1 MGCEGGVLWG
11 VREPMEY
18 EDEGTHG
25 VSGRGPIGCEAG
37 APQVVREGSH
47 GVGWMFEGWRPTGC
61 EAPAAATS
69 TSQVGSRGVP
79 WGPVEWDGGVL

>member
-47 GVGWMFEGWRPTGC
+47 G
-61 EAPAAATS
+61 
-69 TSQVGSRGVP
+69 
-79 WGPVEWDGGVL
+79 